1 MCHATGL
8 TGWQR
13 AASAEPA
20 PTPPPANVSEV
31 TEEQE
36 LEMLK
41 AQANEAATTLD
52 QIRQRIDEIAA
63 AKSRDSTT
71 E

>member
-1 MCHATGL
+1 MFHATGL

-13 AASAEPA
+13 AAAAEPA
-20 PTPPPANVSEV
+20 PTPPATATEV

-36 LEMLK
+36 LKMLK
-41 AQANEAATTLD
+41 AQANVAATTLD

-63 AKSRDSTT
+63 AKSRDSTG